1 MKSLVYFT
9 TLVATAAA
17 APVMHHARIV
27 ERAEVLAE
35 EYDFVVIGAGT
46 AGLTLADR
54 LTEDGKS
61 KVFFIE
67 KASIVKPKL

>member
-1 MKSLVYFT
+1 MKSLVSF
-9 TLVATAAA
+9 LILAGTAVA
-17 APVMHHARIV
+17 APGMHHARIV
-27 ERAEVLAE
+27 DRAEVLAE

-61 KVFFIE
+61 ELFPSLE
-67 KASIVKPKL
+67 KH